1 MIKIII
7 LNGPNLNLLGEREK
21 NQYGTET
28 LKDIE
33 ISCKKFAEKNQI
45 NTDFFQ
51 SNIEGELVEKIQKFT
66 NDVVKNAKHLIGT
79 ELQEQNENFVN
90 ATENN
95 VEIKSPKPKFQRQNS
110 RKMSFATT
118 VQVARWGK
126 RAKRSISR
134 QNSVLEE
141 HPTELMVSTVTNEY
155 LHAIVIL

>member
-1 MIKIII
+1 MDYPVLAKPISQQVLRKLDASLEGVDIVIHQ
-7 LNGPNLNLLGEREK
+7 NALL
-21 NQYGTET
+21 
-28 LKDIE
+28 DI
-33 ISCKKFAEKNQI
+33 
-45 NTDFFQ
+45 
-51 SNIEGELVEKIQKFT
+51 VEKIQKFT
-66 NDVVKNAKHLIGT
+66 NDVLKNAKHLIGT

-126 RAKRSISR
+126 RAKRSIAR